1 MEREVGRGIG
11 MGNTCKPMAVSFQCM
26 TKSTTKK
33 KKKSEAQSTLRRGVI
48 REDFFTQDAFELIP
62 NRQVGCVDSADH
74 GSHFKTHT
82 KYIQNS
88 IYVITLYTLNLHSV
102 RCQLYLNKVI
112 KKKEK

>member
-1 MEREVGRGIG
+1 MYDKIHY
-11 MGNTCKPMAVSFQCM
+11 K
-26 TKSTTKK
+26 KK
-33 KKKSEAQSTLRRGVI
+33 KKKSEAQSTLGRGVI